1 MAINTEAASPR
12 DPRYDLVSSTIVS
25 HHEKQWE
32 SSFVK
37 LSTECIRKKSVAAC
51 LAELLL
57 SLHLLRLESVC
68 QNPRP
73 FHDGGPSSRTLR
85 NEHCPFCGLAGLEAR
100 PSEENHI

>member
-1 MAINTEAASPR
+1 M
-12 DPRYDLVSSTIVS
+12 
-25 HHEKQWE
+25 HQ
-32 SSFVK
+32 
-37 LSTECIRKKSVAAC
+37 KKSVAAC